1 MLVEINVNWNN
12 LSRKYKYARGV
23 FKLFILC
30 DPVIIFLEILINV
43 PKYSQIFM
51 PNDVHCNVIHNSKKK
66 KKKVGKKTDV
76 QPYWDGWDEL

>member
-1 MLVEINVNWNN
+1 MLVKINVNWNN

-23 FKLFILC
+23 LKLFILC
-30 DPVIIFLEILINV
+30 DPVIIFLEILINI

-51 PNDVHCNVIHNSKKK
+51 PNDVHSNVIYNSKK

-76 QPYWDGWDEL
+76 QP